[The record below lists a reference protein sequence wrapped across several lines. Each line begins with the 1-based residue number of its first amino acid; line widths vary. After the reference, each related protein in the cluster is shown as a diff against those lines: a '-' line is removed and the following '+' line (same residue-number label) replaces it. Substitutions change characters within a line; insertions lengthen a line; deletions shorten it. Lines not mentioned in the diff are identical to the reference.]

1 MEVEETGIP
10 TAHCK
15 CKNGYFDP
23 EKKTISA
30 TDAGDL
36 VCAVIDENIDE
47 TKDDETKED
56 ETKEDET
63 KSDDKEAETDI
74 TALTAAVQAL
84 IDLFRNLF
92 NLFTNLG
99 NMVRFY

>member
-23 EKKTISA
+23 EKKTIPA
-30 TDAGDL
+30 TDTGDL

-47 TKDDETKED
+47 TKDD